1 MRDLAETAR
10 RVWKILK
17 IGAWTVC
24 EGGKACG
31 FAARTTFVD
40 AEARSMKRMAD
51 CSEMARAI
59 SKRGSGLRA
68 IRQRYVL
75 CMCVVVLW
83 CEPRWGERLLLA
95 KAHLI
100 PGT

>member
-1 MRDLAETAR
+1 MKL
-10 RVWKILK
+10 
-17 IGAWTVC
+17 GAWTMC

-31 FAARTTFVD
+31 FAARTTYVD
-40 AEARSMKRMAD
+40 AEAISRKRMAD

-68 IRQRYVL
+68 IVTTVCVYACVL
-75 CMCVVVLW
+75 LLLW
-83 CEPRWGERLLLA
+83 FEPRWGKRLLLA
-95 KAHLI
+95 TAQLT